1 MIDEYQVINFW
12 KVLSRLIYLNY
23 YWLVV
28 WNMFFSIQLVMSWSQ
43 LTNSIIF
50 QRGRAQPPTRYGLWI
65 MDMDYGKSPQYPNQK
80 NPNLVNISITKI
92 SGGCRKPV
100 VAEAPRQALRL
111 GPMALGIFGRG
122 LKFRFGDPRCY
133 EFSWAIAKHFRHE
146 NIKKTGLMLLFQ
158 LFQLFLVAFPFRAVS
173 KDMKWLWN
181 PSPSN
186 PHAAMPEWS

>member
-1 MIDEYQVINFW
+1 
-12 KVLSRLIYLNY
+12 
-23 YWLVV
+23 
-28 WNMFFSIQLVMSWSQ
+28 
-43 LTNSIIF
+43 
-50 QRGRAQPPTRYGLWI
+50 

-80 NPNLVNISITKI
+80 TYQKKSKSGEYQHHRSI

-100 VAEAPRQALRL
+100 EAPRQALRL

-173 KDMKWLWN
+173 KDMKKN
-181 PSPSN
+181 YQIH
-186 PHAAMPEWS
+186 PHPILMPQCQNDPKSKWIA

>member
-1 MIDEYQVINFW
+1 MENP
-12 KVLSRLIYLNY
+12 LN
-23 YWLVV
+23 
-28 WNMFFSIQLVMSWSQ
+28 I
-43 LTNSIIF
+43 
-50 QRGRAQPPTRYGLWI
+50 PTKKTY
-65 MDMDYGKSPQYPNQK
+65 QK

-158 LFQLFLVAFPFRAVS
+158 FHQMSLFANFMIGAIHNELPNMLG
-173 KDMKWLWN
+173 
-181 PSPSN
+181 
-186 PHAAMPEWS
+186 